1 MGEDPAPLPG
11 EGGGGGGHRQS
22 ARRKSIDYDQ
32 ARRASMPKFEEP
44 GSKYT
49 KKDIMMVKAEFDKI
63 DRDHSGEV
71 GVEELVASM
80 HGKMPEEWVQ
90 AMFQTIDADGNG
102 KVTLKEMLLL
112 MFPLAND
119 RDISQWKNWLEAD
132 VPKEISAEEK
142 LQLKRAEF
150 TPETVAELTA
160 LYRIYDR
167 DGDGALTAQELMDA
181 MEGGKVLER
190 KDVQRILEEA
200 GRGFDDALAL
210 QDFVDVFAP
219 CMQRKF
225 YDIQRDLGPL
235 AQRVHRAQELQAE
248 RDRASKLIW

>member
-1 MGEDPAPLPG
+1 
-11 EGGGGGGHRQS
+11 
-22 ARRKSIDYDQ
+22 
-32 ARRASMPKFEEP
+32 
-44 GSKYT
+44 
-49 KKDIMMVKAEFDKI
+49 MVKAEFDKI

-190 KDVQRILEEA
+190 KDVQRMLEEA